1 MDTTNAK
8 DRSDEKHRTD
18 GRTIRAIE
26 HTAGSIPSS
35 AFLALAGGAIAGSIA
50 LKAMGRG
57 EAATFVGEWVPTIL
71 MLGLYNKMARL
82 FRGERGEL
90 GRT

>member
-8 DRSDEKHRTD
+8 DRSDEKHRTE
-18 GRTIRAIE
+18 GKAMRAIE
-26 HTAGSIPSS
+26 HTAASIPSS
-35 AFLALAGGAIAGSIA
+35 TFLVLAGGAIAGSIA
-50 LKAMGRG
+50 LKAMGRS
-57 EAATFVGEWVPTIL
+57 ETANFVGEWVPTLL
-71 MLGLYNKMARL
+71 MLGLYNKIARL

>member
-8 DRSDEKHRTD
+8 DRSDEKRTEKAM
-18 GRTIRAIE
+18 RSIE
-26 HTAGSIPSS
+26 HTAASIPSS
-35 AFLALAGGAIAGSIA
+35 TFVMLAGGAVVGSIA

-57 EAATFVGEWVPTIL
+57 EAANFVGEWVPTIL
-71 MLGLYNKMARL
+71 MLGLYTKIAKL
-82 FRGERGEL
+82 FRGDRGEL